1 MTYAALRKEIQSNKF
16 KSVYLLHG
24 EEHYFIDQIASL
36 LEERVV
42 PEHARAFN
50 QMILY
55 GKEIDGAQLLAQVRR
70 FPVMAERQLVVLRE
84 AQQFSHWDHLASYL
98 ERPVASS
105 VLVISFKSVQN
116 KKKIDKRKK
125 WYKTLSKL
133 SDAAILE
140 AKPIYDNKIPQ
151 WILDFMKNAG
161 FSMHPSTAQT
171 IGAYVG
177 TELNTLVNELNKLVL
192 LKDKGQE
199 ITMDD
204 VEKNIGISK
213 SYNVFELQKALGAR
227 DITKSQAI
235 ALNLGDHLK
244 DQPIFLLMASLMNY
258 FQKVYSG
265 HTLKGKPDPQWAQAL
280 GVHPFFVK
288 DYKQATARFTPAQL
302 DSIFKLMYKT
312 DLALKGIDGSRT
324 SDRALWI
331 ELVNGILYA

>member
-1 MTYAALRKEIQSNKF
+1 MTYAALRKEIKSKTF
-16 KSVYLLHG
+16 RSVYLLHG
-24 EEHYFIDQIASL
+24 EEHYFIDQIAGL
-36 LEERVV
+36 LEDAVV

-50 QMILY
+50 QMVLY
-55 GKEIDGAQLLAQVRR
+55 GKEIDGGQLLAQVRR
-70 FPVMAERQLVVLRE
+70 FPVMAEKQLVVLRE

-98 ERPVASS
+98 EKPVPST

-125 WYKTLSKL
+125 WYKTLSKI

-140 AKPIYDNKIPQ
+140 SKPIYDNKIPQ
-151 WILDFMKNAG
+151 WILEYIKEAG
-161 FSMHPSTAQT
+161 YSMHPSTAQT

-177 TELNTLVNELNKLVL
+177 SELNTLVNELNKLVL
-192 LKDKGQE
+192 LKNKGEE
-199 ITMDD
+199 ISMDD

-213 SYNVFELQKALGAR
+213 AYNVFELQKALGAR
-227 DITKSQAI
+227 DISKSQAI

-265 HTLKGKPDPQWAQAL
+265 HSLRGKSDPEWAKAL

-288 DYKQATARFTPAQL
+288 DYKQATARYSPSQL
-302 DSIFKLMYKT
+302 DKVFKLMYKT
-312 DLALKGIDGSRT
+312 DLALKGIDGSRKG
-324 SDRALWI
+324 DRALWI
-331 ELVNGILYA
+331 ELVHGILYS